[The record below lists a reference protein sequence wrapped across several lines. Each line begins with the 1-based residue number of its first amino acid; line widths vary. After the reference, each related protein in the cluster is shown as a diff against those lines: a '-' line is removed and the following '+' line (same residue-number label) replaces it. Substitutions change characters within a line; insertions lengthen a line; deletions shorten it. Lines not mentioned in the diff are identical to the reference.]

1 MFFNDCFGYLYHEIF
16 ITRQS
21 YIYINLFM
29 DTGYSFFF
37 LVVFFLGKLPVYATT
52 ARPDLAYQLGFK
64 GAKFPLPYGPADGN
78 DG

>member
-1 MFFNDCFGYLYHEIF
+1 
-16 ITRQS
+16 
-21 YIYINLFM
+21 M
-29 DTGYSFFF
+29 DTLFASDR
-37 LVVFFLGKLPVYATT
+37 FFLGKLPVYATT